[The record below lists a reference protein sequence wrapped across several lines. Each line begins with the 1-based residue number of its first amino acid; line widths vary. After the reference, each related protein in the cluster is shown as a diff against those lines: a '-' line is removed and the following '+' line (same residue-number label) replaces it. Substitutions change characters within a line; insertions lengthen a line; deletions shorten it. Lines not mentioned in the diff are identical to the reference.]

1 MAKLI
6 KILNFQTFIQT
17 PFQTSPVIN
26 HFITFG
32 LCPHKILSHEI
43 PYY

>member
-32 LCPHKILSHEI
+32 PSPHKIQFHEI
-43 PYY
+43 SYY